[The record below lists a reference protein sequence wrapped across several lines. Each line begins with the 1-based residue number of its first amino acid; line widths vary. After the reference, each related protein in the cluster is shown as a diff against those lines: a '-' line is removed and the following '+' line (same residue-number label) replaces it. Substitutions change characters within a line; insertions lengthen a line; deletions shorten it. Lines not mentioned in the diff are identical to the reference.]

1 MKNKKLL
8 IIPFVIFTIF
18 IGGLCSYEFYIKDIN
33 TDERKIKVGFYEYYP
48 YYYINNRGSYSGYY
62 NDLMKLISKN
72 LNVNF
77 EYINCYDVPNG
88 LKMLENGEINL
99 LFGVNKSKEREE
111 KFLYTNQYI
120 GNENCEIYTNKDIPY
135 GAIQDLNGLNM
146 GYIKGDESNEWILN
160 LFKDKG
166 INVNLVYANS
176 YNELK
181 GFLYESK
188 VDFIVYNK
196 ESKLNLENRKVK
208 SILDFSTG
216 PVYIVSNKNNKKV
229 INLIDK
235 VLSEN
240 SHSNFRKDKNLYNKY
255 FNQYKKV
262 LSKRNLLIFIF
273 ILILGA
279 IIGKRIKLKIFF
291 RRNKKNILN
300 DLNKGNFILYYQPI
314 VDPKKNLI
322 VGFEALLRL
331 RRNGQILTPYY
342 FLNDIEKSNLMSEV
356 SLSSF
361 KKVISDYKVIS
372 NYNNL
377 KNKKIYVS
385 FNLSFKEIEDSNFLN
400 KLIEIAVNNN
410 MPNNSI
416 CLEIVEK
423 FTLEDI
429 DKIKKSLE
437 ILRLHGFLIAIDD
450 FGVEYSNL
458 DLLDKIDYD
467 IIKLDKYFID
477 NINSETNKKIID
489 FLSQICKVSNKKI
502 VFEGIEEKYQFDI
515 IRSLSYEKMY
525 IQGYYF
531 SKPVDIEMLKKL
543 KL

>member
-1 MKNKKLL
+1 MKNKKLIT
-8 IIPFVIFTIF
+8 IIIFTVF
-18 IGGLCSYEFYIKDIN
+18 IVGICSYKFYIKN
-33 TDERKIKVGFYEYYP
+33 TKVDKRKIKVGFYEYYP
-48 YYYINNRGSYSGYY
+48 YYYFNNRFSYCGYY
-62 NDLMKLISKN
+62 NELMDLISKN
-72 LNVNF
+72 SSMNF
-77 EYINCYDVPNG
+77 EYVDCYDIPHG
-88 LKMLENGEINL
+88 LDMLENGEIDL

-120 GNENCEIYTNKDIPY
+120 GNENCEIYTNKDISY
-135 GAIQDLNGLNM
+135 GDIQDLNGLNM
-146 GYIKGDESNEWILN
+146 GYIKGEESNEWILN
-160 LFKDKG
+160 LFNNKG
-166 INVNLVYANS
+166 INVKIIYANS

-181 GFLYESK
+181 EFLYESK

-208 SILDFSTG
+208 SIFNFSTG
-216 PVYIVSNKNNKKV
+216 PVYIVSNKNNEKIISLV
-229 INLIDK
+229 DK
-235 VLSEN
+235 VLSKN
-240 SHSNFRKDKNLYNKY
+240 SYSNFRKDKNLYNKY
-255 FNQYKKV
+255 FNQYKKI
-262 LSKRNLLIFIF
+262 LSKKNLLISIF
-273 ILILGA
+273 ILILGT
-279 IIGKRIKLKIFF
+279 IIGKRMKSKIFL
-291 RRNKKNILN
+291 RKNQKNILN

-331 RRNGQILTPYY
+331 KRNGQILTPYY
-342 FLNDIEKSNLMSEV
+342 FLKDIEKSNMMSEV
-356 SLSSF
+356 SLLSF

-372 NYNNL
+372 NYSNL
-377 KNKKIYVS
+377 KNKKMYIS

-400 KLIEIAVNNN
+400 KLIEISVNNN

-416 CLEIVEK
+416 CLEIIEK
-423 FTLEDI
+423 FSLEDI

-477 NINSETNKKIID
+477 NINSKTNKKIID
-489 FLSQICKVSNKKI
+489 FLSQICKLYNKTI

-515 IRSLSYEKMY
+515 IKSFSYEKTY

-531 SKPVDIEMLKKL
+531 SKPLDIEMLKKI